1 MSSGTSPSVSRRS
14 PRRLL
19 AGPIEFGRAC
29 TVRFLALQ
37 GIDRA
42 MALAAQAFTAL
53 IPLMIVYS
61 ALVEAHGHDFAERLV
76 TDFHLHGSAARAVRD
91 AFAPAGAVASQ
102 TSVFGAL
109 LLVVSALS
117 FTRALQ
123 RLYQLTWDQRPLG
136 LAAAKWGLAWL
147 VLVVAVLTFRPLVL
161 YAVHGVWRL
170 VLSLAFA
177 AAVWLITPYVLLGRR
192 VGWRRLMP
200 TALMTAVGITTLSI
214 SSAVWLPRTIVSS
227 AEQFGVIGVAF
238 ALLSWL
244 VGAGVVLVGTA
255 ACGRALEDWRRT
267 PAEERSAL
275 RVSVAT
281 VAAAA
286 REGRDAA
293 PAPLSERSP

>member
-1 MSSGTSPSVSRRS
+1 M
-14 PRRLL
+14 
-19 AGPIEFGRAC
+19 AEPIEFGRGC
-29 TVRFLALQ
+29 VVRFLALQ

-42 MALAAQAFTAL
+42 VALAAQAFTAL
-53 IPLMIVYS
+53 VPLMIVYS
-61 ALVEAHGHDFAERLV
+61 AVVQADGRDFAGRIV
-76 TDFHLHGSAARAVRD
+76 TDFHLHGSAARAVRS
-91 AFAPAGAVASQ
+91 AFAPAGEVAGQ
-102 TSVFGAL
+102 TSALGGL

-136 LAAAKWGLAWL
+136 LSAAKWGLAWL
-147 VLVVAVLTFRPLVL
+147 VMVVTVVTFRPLVL
-161 YAVHGVWRL
+161 YGVHGFWRL

-200 TALMTAVGITTLSI
+200 TALMTAVGITVLSI
-214 SSAVWLPRTIVSS
+214 SSALWLPRTIVSS

-244 VGAGVVLVGTA
+244 VAVGVVLVGAA

-275 RVSVAT
+275 RVSIAAVE
-281 VAAAA
+281 AAAGEA
-286 REGRDAA
+286 GA
-293 PAPLSERSP
+293 PARSSLSERSP